1 MTLKVG
7 WRDIVGVKNRIRFE
21 IASGRPESN

>member
-1 MTLKVG
+1 MTLRLG
-7 WRDIVGVKNRIRFE
+7 WRDIVGVKSRIRFE